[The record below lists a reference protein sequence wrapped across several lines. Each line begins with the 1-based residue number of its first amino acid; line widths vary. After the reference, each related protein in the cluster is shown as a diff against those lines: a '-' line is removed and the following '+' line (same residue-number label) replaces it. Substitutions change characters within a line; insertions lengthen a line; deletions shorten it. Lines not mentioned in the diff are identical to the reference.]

1 MVIPG
6 YAEINLRI
14 PQKVTDFKFDVPLT
28 AILIMAFIWQG
39 RGVTFEGDK
48 N

>member
-14 PQKVTDFKFDVPLT
+14 PQKVTVFKFDVLLT
-28 AILIMAFIWQG
+28 DRRPRPTHNKPGKL
-39 RGVTFEGDK
+39 
-48 N
+48 